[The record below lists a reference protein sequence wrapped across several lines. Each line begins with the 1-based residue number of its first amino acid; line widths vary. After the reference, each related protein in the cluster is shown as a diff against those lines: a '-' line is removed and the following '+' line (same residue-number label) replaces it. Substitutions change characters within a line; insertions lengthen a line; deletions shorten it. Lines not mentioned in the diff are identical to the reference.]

1 MLLDKTTRWLGGL
14 ILALFGVILLL
25 YFTVARNSFYRPG
38 YAERRLAGAAWKT
51 KGVTAAVVWPAYD
64 DFGFV
69 AGVQLGLEEANT
81 SRAHH
86 FRNGIRMVRFTEALD
101 YSGRAGAETS
111 QRVVARGDVVAVL
124 GHELSTSA
132 IPASLTYENRGLLF
146 LTPESTNPLL
156 TQHGFR
162 YTFRLTPNDQQIAA
176 AMTKFVA
183 GRGWKNIGVYSV
195 RNALGESMEHQLLE
209 AATEN
214 GLNLVFSRSYFPYEA
229 SWEEMDFRPLIAS
242 EARESVDAILIA
254 DQLPRGAK
262 LITDLRRMGI
272 RSPIVATDKLDS
284 EKLWEEAS
292 GAAND
297 VYVASAVDP
306 DSTIAAFLD
315 FKQKFSKRWG
325 RNPGYSAS
333 QGYETFWLLVHAILE
348 SDSAEP
354 IIVATTIRDGKW
366 KGLFGEYTF
375 TAQGDI
381 EGRRISIKRQENG
394 RFITVFN

>member
-1 MLLDKTTRWLGGL
+1 MFLDKTTRWLGGL
-14 ILALFGVILLL
+14 ILVLFGIILLL

-51 KGVTAAVVWPAYD
+51 KGVAVAVVWPAYD
-64 DFGFV
+64 DLGFV
-69 AGVQLGLEEANT
+69 AGVQLGLDEATT
-81 SRAHH
+81 SRTHH
-86 FRNGIRMVRFTEALD
+86 FRNGIRLVPFTEAID
-101 YSGRAGAETS
+101 SDGRSGAETS
-111 QRVVARGDVVAVL
+111 HRVVAHGDVVAVL
-124 GHELSTSA
+124 GHQLSTSA

-195 RNALGESMEHQLLE
+195 RNALGESMEQQLLA

-214 GLNLVFSRSYFPYEA
+214 GLNLVFSRSYFPYEE

-242 EARESVDAILIA
+242 EARDTVDAIMIA

-262 LITDLRRMGI
+262 LITDLRKMGI
-272 RSPIVATDKLDS
+272 HAPIVATDKLDS
-284 EKLWEEAS
+284 DKLWEEAS
-292 GAAND
+292 KSAND

-306 DSTIAAFLD
+306 DSTIAAFLE
-315 FKQKFSKRWG
+315 FKQKFFRRWKQ
-325 RNPGYSAS
+325 NPGYSAC

-366 KGLFGEYTF
+366 QGLFGEYTF
-375 TAQGDI
+375 TDEGDI
-381 EGRRISIKRQENG
+381 EGRHISIKRQDNG